1 MKTNFSK
8 HEMKN
13 ISVPNLYIMKNIS
26 LELIFF
32 MLILSLSIVME
43 TIRAILAKNV
53 EALKSIYDEKPTPE
67 HVSAR
72 LLFESYSNEK
82 MEELIFLEIVE
93 IARNAIEKRIGEF
106 TLIDVTYG
114 TLIGKHYG
122 DEITSTEQE
131 QYDEKRREVDDEFK
145 LMHNKDDDEF
155 KHIDEE
161 FNDFEICCIMIVY
174 NYMKEHNL
182 HQFRDFHLYVNS
194 RTNGGVFL
202 YKLFMLFDHN
212 YLCKSTYTYLYRSW
226 YGNSYIYSKISSNGH
241 NSVYAF
247 DYVASVCRCRHELP
261 NAKISSPEC
270 VLKTTSIR
278 NKVIDRLLEKH
289 VVREQMFHEIEKK
302 LEIEMLYHKLS
313 ELCEHEKIMS
323 DEIEHKHHELHELD
337 ELIQNKRKEL
347 NDLEIQLMSTNS
359 ELDASS
365 RQLKTLR
372 LVNSLADDITLDNKN
387 ELSELT
393 DIKYY
398 YSLNPK
404 EIELWKECYIHFD
417 EIAQA
422 LENEKLE
429 FEEYKDNELKLL
441 KQQDDEQTVKFNKMQ
456 QDFDADCEKYEIEST
471 KWKSQQESKYAK
483 YEKQINEYDSLKL
496 EIRKL
501 NDENANLKR
510 TNTKAIKERDELE
523 IALKTLNRY
532 FK

>member
-1 MKTNFSK
+1 
-8 HEMKN
+8 
-13 ISVPNLYIMKNIS
+13 
-26 LELIFF
+26 
-32 MLILSLSIVME
+32 ME

-53 EALKSIYDEKPTPE
+53 EALKSIYDEKPAPE

-82 MEELIFLEIVE
+82 MEELVFLEIVE

-106 TLIDVTYG
+106 ALIDKTYG
-114 TLIGKHYG
+114 SLIGKHYG
-122 DEITSTEQE
+122 DEITSTEQ
-131 QYDEKRREVDDEFK
+131 QRFYEKRREVDNEFK
-145 LMHNKDDDEF
+145 LTHNKDNDEF
-155 KHIDEE
+155 KHVDEE
-161 FNDFEICCIMIVY
+161 FDDFEICCIMIVY

-194 RTNGGVFL
+194 RTNGSAFL
-202 YKLFMLFDHN
+202 YKSFMLFEHN
-212 YLCKSTYTYLYRSW
+212 YQYSCNSPSIALNRSW
-226 YGNSYIYSKISSNGH
+226 YGDLQLYSHALSNGSNNVYKLDYIGAIYSQEI
-241 NSVYAF
+241 
-247 DYVASVCRCRHELP
+247 P
-261 NAKISSPEC
+261 NAKISSPEYT
-270 VLKTTSIR
+270 LKTSSIR

-302 LEIEMLYHKLS
+302 LEIDRLYHKMS
-313 ELCEHEKIMS
+313 ELCEHEKVIS
-323 DEIEHKHHELHELD
+323 DEIEHKQNELNELD

-347 NDLEIQLMSTNS
+347 NSLEIQLMSTNS

-365 RQLKTLR
+365 RQLKTFQ
-372 LVNSLADDITLDNKN
+372 LVNSLANDMTIDNKN

-422 LENEKLE
+422 LENEKMG
-429 FEEYKDNELKLL
+429 FEEYKKNEIELL
-441 KQQDDEQTVKFNKMQ
+441 KQQEDEQTAKFNKMQ

-510 TNTKAIKERDELE
+510 TNTKVIKERDELE